1 VENPAQQLD
10 RSRGEPHGCAVRRL
24 RPQGVVSGGFNSP
37 GSHWFGFV
45 LLVLTLVVIHA
56 VVSNLA
62 LETTMEVRM
71 EKAKTAPVT
80 ALNKAKLVLVSL
92 INTMWAIGTS
102 VAAGALSA

>member
-1 VENPAQQLD
+1 
-10 RSRGEPHGCAVRRL
+10 
-24 RPQGVVSGGFNSP
+24 
-37 GSHWFGFV
+37 
-45 LLVLTLVVIHA
+45 
-56 VVSNLA
+56 
-62 LETTMEVRM
+62 M